1 MFKLFSTP
9 SGRTL
14 RFLGYKTAYS
24 SFIKPSES
32 RVAGFYVYIV
42 GLIQVLLGFLIC
54 MSTIAYKLPANP
66 GAEEG
71 SSQAVKAQQRLR
83 GLILAGSLPAGMRI
97 TELAMVELL
106 GMSRTPIRAALMRL
120 GQEGLLLAL
129 PHGGYA
135 VRTFSEREVAD
146 AIELRG
152 TLEGLAARLAAERGV
167 PPDVLNEAGACL
179 DQIDLILRSGGLDD
193 EAFSGYV
200 HLNAQFHK
208 RLSEMADSRMLTR
221 EIERACSWPFASP
234 SGFVGV
240 QAHQPGARDTLVV
253 AQHQHRQVLQAIA
266 QREAGR
272 AEALVREHARIA
284 RQHLSLVLQHP
295 QHAVPPGVQLIRK
308 KG

>member
-1 MFKLFSTP
+1 MKM
-9 SGRTL
+9 
-14 RFLGYKTAYS
+14 RF
-24 SFIKPSES
+24 I
-32 RVAGFYVYIV
+32 GFYVYIV
-42 GLIQVLLGFLIC
+42 AFTPVSLVFWIC
-54 MSTIAYKLPANP
+54 MPNPANPPPSSP

-83 GLILAGSLPAGMRI
+83 ELILAGALSAGTRI
-97 TELAMVELL
+97 TELAMVDRL

-152 TLEGLAARLAAERGV
+152 TLEGLAARLAAERGAA
-167 PPDVLNEAGACL
+167 PALLSQADHCL
-179 DQIDLILRSGGLDD
+179 EQIDRILRQEGLDD

-200 HLNAQFHK
+200 RLNAQFHQL
-208 RLSEMADSRMLTR
+208 LSDMAGSSVLAR

-240 QAHQPGARDTLVV
+240 QAHKPGVRDTLVV

-272 AEALVREHARIA
+272 AEALVREHSRIA
-284 RQHLSLVLQHP
+284 RQHLSLALQHP
-295 QHAVPPGVQLIRK
+295 QHAATPGVQLIRQ